1 MTFNEEVDCA
11 IKAFDLTSQN
21 ISEEN
26 REISITNH
34 DEHAKN
40 ITSIA
45 KAVADLKSEAPERKL
60 C

>member
-1 MTFNEEVDCA
+1 MFNEEVDRA
-11 IKAFDLTSQN
+11 MKAFDLTCPN

-26 REISITNH
+26 REISIKNH

-45 KAVADLKSEAPERKL
+45 KAVADRQSEAPERNL
-60 C
+60 S